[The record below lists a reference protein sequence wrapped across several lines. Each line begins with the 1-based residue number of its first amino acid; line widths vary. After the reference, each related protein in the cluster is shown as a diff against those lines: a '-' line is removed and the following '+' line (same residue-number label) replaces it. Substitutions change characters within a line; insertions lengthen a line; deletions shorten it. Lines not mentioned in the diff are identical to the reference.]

1 MSAANIEDPVGPR
14 LSDPLCHVGM
24 HIVVAPFGIRQEP
37 LWVSVVVGG

>member
-24 HIVVAPFGIRQEP
+24 HIVVAPLAFDKNRSGS
-37 LWVSVVVGG
+37 VS